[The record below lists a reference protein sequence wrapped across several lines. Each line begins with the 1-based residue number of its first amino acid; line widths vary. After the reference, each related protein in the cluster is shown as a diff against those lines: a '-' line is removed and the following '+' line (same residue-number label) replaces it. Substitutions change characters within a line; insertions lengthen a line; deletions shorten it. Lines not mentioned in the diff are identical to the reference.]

1 MPRTALIIDPSPAAR
16 KTFARLL
23 ASLNLFDDLLFSGD
37 RPETETQLGRQPV
50 EMIFCGWRPETVE
63 TLRELLRA
71 LEENETWS
79 DIPVFALADKEQLS
93 EKILALEHGAADYQ
107 SFRADK
113 RELEARIRRQLRQ
126 QERTRK
132 LRQEKDLLAKLARTD
147 ALTGLHNRAQLDAS
161 LEIELSRARRTRNP
175 LSLLMI
181 DLDHFKHINDSY
193 GHAIGDRVLRAV
205 AESLGQITRCSDLAC
220 RYGGEEFAV
229 ILPDTSSANAYA
241 VAEKIRLSLMALNLR
256 EGQATIPVTASIGI
270 SGTRPGG
277 LTQAAELLREADQ
290 ALYLS
295 KQRGRNRTELFR
307 PLRPAKPGKPL
318 RPYLAYPRS
327 AVAFA

>member
-1 MPRTALIIDPSPAAR
+1 MTRTALIIDPSPAAR
-16 KTFARLL
+16 KAFARML
-23 ASLNLFDDLLFSGD
+23 ATQGLFDDLLFSGD
-37 RPETETQLGRQPV
+37 RTETETQMGRQPV
-50 EMIFCGWRPETVE
+50 EMIFCGWRSETIE
-63 TLRELLRA
+63 TLCEILDTLGQSDA
-71 LEENETWS
+71 WA
-79 DIPVFALADKEQLS
+79 DIPVFALADEELLS
-93 EKILALEHGAADYQ
+93 EKIMALDHGAADYQ
-107 SFRADK
+107 SFRGDQ

-132 LRQEKDLLAKLARTD
+132 LREEKDLLARLARTD

-161 LEIELSRARRTRNP
+161 LEIELSRSRRSRSP

-181 DLDHFKHINDSY
+181 DLDHFKRINDTH
-193 GHAIGDRVLRAV
+193 GHPVGDRVLRAV
-205 AESLGQITRCSDLAC
+205 AESLGQITRCSDLVC

-229 ILPDTSSANAYA
+229 ILPDTTPANAYA
-241 VAEKIRLSLMALNLR
+241 VAEKIRVSLMALNLR

-270 SGTRPGG
+270 SGTRPEG

-295 KQRGRNRTELFR
+295 KQRGRNRTEMFQ

>member
-16 KTFARLL
+16 KTFAHLL
-23 ASLNLFDDLLFSGD
+23 ATLGLFDDLLFSGD
-37 RPETETQLGRQPV
+37 RVETETQLGRRPV
-50 EMIFCGWRPETVE
+50 DMIFCGWRSETVE
-63 TLRELLRA
+63 AQCDLLDSLGQSEDWA
-71 LEENETWS
+71 
-79 DIPVFALADKEQLS
+79 DIPVFALADEELLA
-93 EKILALEHGAADYQ
+93 EKILALDHGAADYQ
-107 SFRADK
+107 SFRGDT

-132 LRQEKDLLAKLARTD
+132 LRDEKELLARLARTD

-161 LEIELSRARRTRNP
+161 LEIELSRSRRSRSS

-181 DLDHFKHINDSY
+181 DLDHFKRINDTH
-193 GHAIGDRVLRAV
+193 GHAAGDRVLRAV
-205 AESLGQITRCSDLAC
+205 AETLGQIIRCSDLAC

-229 ILPDTSSANAYA
+229 ILPDSTPANAYA
-241 VAEKIRLSLMALNLR
+241 VAEKIRLALMALNLR
-256 EGQATIPVTASIGI
+256 EGQATIPITASIGI
-270 SGTRPGG
+270 SGTRPEG

-290 ALYLS
+290 ALYLG
-295 KQRGRNRTELFR
+295 KQRGRNRTEMFR

>member
-1 MPRTALIIDPSPAAR
+1 MSHIALIIDPSPAAR
-16 KTFARLL
+16 KTFARLVGAL
-23 ASLNLFDDLLFSGD
+23 GLFDDLLFSGD
-37 RPETETQLGRQPV
+37 RAETETQLGRQPV
-50 EMIFCGWRPETVE
+50 DMIFCGWRSETVE
-63 TLRELLRA
+63 AQCDILGTLGQGD
-71 LEENETWS
+71 TWA
-79 DIPVFALADKEQLS
+79 DIPVFALADEEHLA
-93 EKILALEHGAADYQ
+93 EKILALEQGAADYQ

-132 LRQEKDLLAKLARTD
+132 LRDEKELLARLARTD

-161 LEIELSRARRTRNP
+161 LEIELSRSRRSRSP

-181 DLDHFKHINDSY
+181 DLDHFKRINDTH
-193 GHAIGDRVLRAV
+193 GHAAGDRVLRAV
-205 AESLGQITRCSDLAC
+205 AETLEQITRCSDLAC

-229 ILPDTSSANAYA
+229 ILPDTTPANAYA

-256 EGQATIPVTASIGI
+256 EGQASIPVTASIGI
-270 SGTRPGG
+270 SGTRPEG

-290 ALYLS
+290 AMYLS
-295 KQRGRNRTELFR
+295 KQRGRNRTEMFR
-307 PLRPAKPGKPL
+307 PLRPAKSKKPL

>member
-37 RPETETQLGRQPV
+37 RPETETQLGRHPI

-147 ALTGLHNRAQLDAS
+147 ALTGLHNRAQLDTS
-161 LEIELSRARRTRNP
+161 LEIELSRTRRTRNP

-181 DLDHFKHINDSY
+181 DLDHFKHINDTY
-193 GHAIGDRVLRAV
+193 GHAVGDRVLRAV
-205 AESLGQITRCSDLAC
+205 AESLGQITRCSDLVC

-229 ILPDTSSANAYA
+229 ILPDTTSANAYA

-270 SGTRPGG
+270 SGTRPEG